1 MNSKL
6 HAVCDGEG
14 RPLVMLLS
22 EGQMSDYKGAAL
34 MLPALPRARE
44 LLADKGYDAD
54 WFREAL
60 ANRKIAA
67 CIPSKSNRKAP
78 IPHDA
83 VLYKQ
88 RHRIE
93 NRQTQGLETRPHPI
107 RPLRPRLLL
116 GNLHRRSCH
125 LLALINES

>member
-1 MNSKL
+1 
-6 HAVCDGEG
+6 
-14 RPLVMLLS
+14 MLLS
-22 EGQMSDYKGAAL
+22 EGQMSDFKGAAL
-34 MLPALPRARE
+34 MLPAMPRANE
-44 LLADKGYDAD
+44 LLADRGYDAD

-78 IPHDA
+78 IPHDV

-93 NRQTQGLETRPHPI
+93 IMFGRLKDWRRVHPI

-125 LLALINES
+125 LLAVINES

>member
-1 MNSKL
+1 MN
-6 HAVCDGEG
+6 C
-14 RPLVMLLS
+14 
-22 EGQMSDYKGAAL
+22 
-34 MLPALPRARE
+34 ALPRARE

-60 ANRKIAA
+60 A
-67 CIPSKSNRKAP
+67 NRKAP

-107 RPLRPRLLL
+107 RPLRTRLLL
-116 GNLHRRSCH
+116 GNLHRRRCH
-125 LLALINES
+125 LLAVINES

>member
-1 MNSKL
+1 
-6 HAVCDGEG
+6 
-14 RPLVMLLS
+14 MLLS
-22 EGQMSDYKGAAL
+22 EGQMSDFKGAAL
-34 MLPALPRARE
+34 MLPAMPGAKE

-93 NRQTQGLETRPHPI
+93 NMFGQAQGLETRPHPI

-125 LLALINES
+125 LLAVINES